1 MTREQIEGVASVAL
15 HAGLNN
21 QTLGRLRAL
30 APGIHLTLCR
40 DDDVHGAAPALQY
53 PGLNVYLVDG
63 RDHCLTLTEDL
74 GAATGLVLAEVVE
87 D

>member
-1 MTREQIEGVASVAL
+1 MTREQIEGVASLAL
-15 HAGLNN
+15 HVGLND

-40 DDDVHGAAPALQY
+40 DDDVHGAAPALHY
-53 PGLNVYLVDG
+53 RGLNVYLVDG
-63 RDHCLTLTEDL
+63 HDHCPTLTEDL